1 MQIEENGHQ
10 MGFLRKFMME
20 NAGAACAKKLV
31 EKFGDVKSKNILVFA
46 GLGNNGGDGLVIA
59 RHLAGY
65 GAGVT
70 VFLLGE
76 PDNIRSEE
84 CSWNWNLLEKM
95 ESVKLLTG
103 GNFDLL
109 NNLDKF
115 DIIID
120 GILGTGISGEIREP
134 QASAITFINK
144 SNAFKLAVDI
154 PSGVDPDTGNRNL
167 PHVNADMTVTF
178 HRMKVG
184 MPKRTDVCGEIF
196 VEKKFV
202 DICYNNIPL
211 PIDCNQTTSQPLVIA
226 NMIDSLNVKKTDLV
240 LEIGTGTGYQT
251 ALLSY
256 LCKHVFTI
264 EIFEKLINQAKI
276 NHAKLNLKNISYL
289 LGDGSNGWNKPILFD
304 SIIIS
309 AASKKVPL
317 KLLKTLKTKGK
328 IIFPKEYFPKQ
339 QKLLLLKK
347 LNELNYSTQEL
358 FDVSFVPLL

>member
-1 MQIEENGHQ
+1 MLEILTDLNN
-10 MGFLRKFMME
+10 FF
-20 NAGAACAKKLV
+20 
-31 EKFGDVKSKNILVFA
+31 FKSNINDLITDLKQKNFT
-46 GLGNNGGDGLVIA
+46 NT
-59 RHLAGY
+59 
-65 GAGVT
+65 T
-70 VFLLGE
+70 VLKY
-76 PDNIRSEE
+76 
-84 CSWNWNLLEKM
+84 LEK
-95 ESVKLLTG
+95 
-103 GNFDLL
+103 
-109 NNLDKF
+109 
-115 DIIID
+115 
-120 GILGTGISGEIREP
+120 
-134 QASAITFINK
+134 
-144 SNAFKLAVDI
+144 I
-154 PSGVDPDTGNRNL
+154 PR
-167 PHVNADMTVTF
+167 
-178 HRMKVG
+178 
-184 MPKRTDVCGEIF
+184 EIF
-196 VEKKFV
+196 VGKKFV

-276 NHAKLNLKNISYL
+276 NHTKLNLKNISYL

-309 AASKKVPL
+309 AASKKVSP

-328 IIFPKEYFPKQ
+328 IIFPKEYSSGQ

-347 LNELNYSTQEL
+347 LNERNYSTQEL